1 MDAEARKMVG
11 NLRLVLLGPPG
22 SGKGTQAERLAKT
35 FQVSWISTGEML
47 RQAVVAD
54 GELGQRIAGIL
65 RSGNLVDDATMAEV
79 VSERLTQPDVEAG
92 FILDG
97 FPRTISQADTLSR
110 ILREAGET
118 LTCVLS
124 IDVPEKELVKRILG
138 RNRADDREIV
148 IQNRLAVYREKTE
161 PLIEYYKGF
170 GLLQSING
178 DQPMDAVTEEMTAKL
193 AVAV

>member
-35 FQVSWISTGEML
+35 FQVPWISTGEML
-47 RQAVVAD
+47 RKAVIA
-54 GELGQRIAGIL
+54 GAELGQRIAGSL
-65 RSGNLVDDATMAEV
+65 QSGNLVDDATMAEV
-79 VSERLTQPDVEAG
+79 VGERLAQPDVDNG

-97 FPRTISQADTLSR
+97 FPRTISQADTLR
-110 ILREAGET
+110 QILSDAGVT

-124 IDVPEKELVKRILG
+124 IDVPQEELVKRILG
-138 RNRADDREIV
+138 RNRADDLETV

-170 GLLQSING
+170 GLVQSING

>member
-1 MDAEARKMVG
+1 MVG

>member
-1 MDAEARKMVG
+1 MVG

-35 FQVSWISTGEML
+35 FQVPWISTGEML
-47 RQAVVAD
+47 RKAVIA
-54 GELGQRIAGIL
+54 GAELGQRIAGSL
-65 RSGNLVDDATMAEV
+65 QSGNLVDDATMAEV
-79 VSERLTQPDVEAG
+79 VGERLAQPDVDNG

-97 FPRTISQADTLSR
+97 FPRTISQADTLR
-110 ILREAGET
+110 QILSDAGVT

-124 IDVPEKELVKRILG
+124 IDVPQEELVKRILG
-138 RNRADDREIV
+138 RNRADDLETV

-170 GLLQSING
+170 GLVQSING